1 MRQPSYHFIN
11 ASVAWQALDKGVTLR
26 LFANNILNEA
36 VASQIATLSGLSYI
50 ADYTNPPRT
59 IGGSV
64 RVAF

>member
-1 MRQPSYHFIN
+1 MQRYATTHG
-11 ASVAWQALDKGVTLR
+11 ALPEWNPRFTCEEGRSRIRVNR
-26 LFANNILNEA
+26 LDEA

>member
-1 MRQPSYHFIN
+1 M
-11 ASVAWQALDKGVTLR
+11 TLR